1 MQYLYMYMKSKHS
14 KSWVFLSLFA
24 ALALIS
30 AGCGTPSPAAWN
42 LNVTKL
48 TPASIDVDIVGVQP
62 SDESQLMNMKPD
74 DWWAAPPN
82 DLVRRGYKD
91 MTLTTNFASGDK
103 WLVAKDDPIWKKW
116 FGAGVDEI
124 MVIANLPRVHDNTPN
139 DPRRKFLKLTKGT
152 WKDAVKQTLEI
163 HVQDDRVRV
172 VTAMQAGK

>member
-1 MQYLYMYMKSKHS
+1 MYMNSKHS
-14 KSWVFLSLFA
+14 KTWMLLVLFA
-24 ALALIS
+24 GVVLMG

-42 LNVTKL
+42 LNLTKL

-62 SDESQLMNMKPD
+62 SDEAQLMNMKPD
-74 DWWAAPPN
+74 DWWAPPPN
-82 DLVRRGYKD
+82 DLTRRGFKD
-91 MTLTTNFASGDK
+91 MSLTSNFQSADK
-103 WLVAKDDPIWKKW
+103 WVVGQNDPIWKKW
-116 FGAGVDEI
+116 FGAGVNEI

-152 WKDAVKQTLEI
+152 WKDAANQTLEI